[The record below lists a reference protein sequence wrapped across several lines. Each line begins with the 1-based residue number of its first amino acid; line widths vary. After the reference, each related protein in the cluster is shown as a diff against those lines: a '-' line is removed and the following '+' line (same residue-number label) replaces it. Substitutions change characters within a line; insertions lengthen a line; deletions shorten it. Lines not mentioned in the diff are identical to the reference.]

1 MNSFSPFASFELKS
15 LDVTINTGALGVA
28 SSSSS
33 GRILGVT
40 VESIGEKVLFAQV
53 VTGFKF
59 SSMDPK
65 LPALD
70 PVVIPSISHRPFR
83 CEGKGLTYKNHSRE
97 SIDNL
102 KTWLQPNKRLKTVF
116 KRAKDWWRAQ
126 LLLYGLDAGKSTAK
140 VEELTTMLTTAVKEG
155 LQGPSQKIIDLENE
169 LNTKFRVQNAEARDE
184 KYLTLETEES
194 RVEFYPLRFWRE
206 RFPSKGRRKKNEIVT
221 LTVRFQSVHRVKTAA
236 ESLGLSAFDT
246 SDIQCY
252 SLDIGIDMLSK
263 LVVGIDR
270 GAVLQLKA
278 QMEEKREKQLDE
290 AARLERQEKE
300 EAARLERQARE
311 AKAQKLAAQ
320 FGPGEGTL
328 KDVVGEWHVQ
338 SHAIS
343 DQWPQFGTD
352 FEMCIYFHNM
362 ENDCDHSDEE
372 RSYYSGSDA
381 NGSAEFDGTE
391 LIWANFE
398 MGILSGVLHANKHL
412 LPIASFP
419 CGPIPFAWRG
429 RESGEGQ
436 IEVDTD
442 GTNNIGTVTFLGPT
456 QLNGELKSTF
466 GDFKFEG
473 YKASSAPRNKAP
485 EEWHGLDYRRWNKER
500 VSRWH

>member
-1 MNSFSPFASFELKS
+1 
-15 LDVTINTGALGVA
+15 
-28 SSSSS
+28 
-33 GRILGVT
+33 
-40 VESIGEKVLFAQV
+40 
-53 VTGFKF
+53 
-59 SSMDPK
+59 MDPK

-83 CEGKGLTYKNHSRE
+83 CEGKGLTYRNRSRE
-97 SIDNL
+97 SINDP
-102 KTWLQPNKRLKTVF
+102 KTWLKPDKRLKTAF

-169 LNTKFRVQNAEARDE
+169 LNTKFRVQNAEARDK

-194 RVEFYPLRFWRE
+194 RVEFYPMRFWRE
-206 RFPSKGRRKKNEIVT
+206 RFPSKGKRKKDDMVT
-221 LTVRFQSVHRVKTAA
+221 LTVRSQSMHRVKTAA
-236 ESLGLSAFDT
+236 ESLGLSAFNT
-246 SDIQCY
+246 SRY
-252 SLDIGIDMLSK
+252 SLDIGTNMFSK
-263 LVVGIDR
+263 LVVGTDR

-278 QMEEKREKQLDE
+278 QMEEKWKKQKDE
-290 AARLERQEKE
+290 AARLVRQEKE

-320 FGPGEGTL
+320 FGPGQGTL

-352 FEMCIYFHNM
+352 FEMCIYFHIM

-381 NGSAEFDGTE
+381 NRSAEFDGTE
-391 LIWANFE
+391 LIWANFK
-398 MGILSGVLHANKHL
+398 MGVVSGVLHASEHL
-412 LPIASFP
+412 PPIASFP

-429 RESGEGQ
+429 RESGEGEIQ
-436 IEVDTD
+436 VDTD
-442 GTNNIGTVTFLGPT
+442 GRTNRGTVTFLGPT
-456 QLNGELKSTF
+456 QLNGELKSSD
-466 GDFKFEG
+466 GNFKFEG
-473 YKASSAPRNKAP
+473 YKTSSAPRNKAP
-485 EEWHGLDYRRWNKER
+485 EEWHELDYRRWNEECVKANPALGLVNRRSSDLILVLVELKDFYSAVIQTTFSPTPR
-500 VSRWH
+500 EP